1 MKFAYSQYNNRIL
14 YFSNFY
20 PTLLHFYIITFV
32 MLKIPN
38 NDKFLIDNY
47 GRKIDYL
54 RISVTDRCNL
64 RCTYCMPEKMKFM
77 PKKDILSFDEMFELC
92 EHFIARGIRKIRI
105 TGGEPLVRKGILEF
119 INNLNNFKNMNMLD
133 EITLTTNGTL
143 LEDYSRDLE
152 ASGID
157 RINISLDTLSEQNF
171 EKITRRK
178 NLKKVLRGIDLA
190 RKYNF
195 KLKINT
201 VVLKDNNIEEI
212 PEIINWSHKKGMD
225 ISLIETMPL
234 GDVESDRYDQFFS
247 INDMKKKIESK
258 FTLKKSP
265 HKTSGPSDYYK
276 VEETGRHIGF
286 ITPLSNNFCST
297 CNRIRI
303 TCTGMLYMCLG
314 QNDKIDFKS
323 ILRSKDYNKLDDAIN
338 LAMRI
343 KPEKHEFSIL
353 PKMKNHKIG
362 RHMSVTGG

>member
-1 MKFAYSQYNNRIL
+1 
-14 YFSNFY
+14 
-20 PTLLHFYIITFV
+20 

-38 NDKFLIDNY
+38 RDNILIDNY

-77 PKKDILSFDEMFELC
+77 SKKDILSFDEMYELC
-92 EHFIARGIRKIRI
+92 EHFIARGIKKIRI

-119 INNLNNFKNMNMLD
+119 INNLKSFKNMNMLD

-143 LEDYSRDLE
+143 LEDYSKELKN
-152 ASGID
+152 SGID
-157 RINISLDTLSEQNF
+157 RINISLDTLNEETF

-178 NLKKVLRGIDLA
+178 NLKKVLRGIDEA
-190 RKYNF
+190 KKYNF

-201 VVLKDNNIEEI
+201 VVLKDSNIHEI
-212 PEIINWSHKKGMD
+212 PELIYWSHKNGMD

-234 GDVESDRYDQFFS
+234 GDIDNDRYDQFFS
-247 INDMKKKIESK
+247 IDEMRKKIEKK
-258 FTLKKSP
+258 FTLKKSSYT
-265 HKTSGPSDYYK
+265 TSGPSDYYK
-276 VEETGRHIGF
+276 VKETGKNIGF
-286 ITPLSNNFCST
+286 ITPLSNNFCSS
-297 CNRIRI
+297 CNRIRV

-323 ILRSKDYNKLDDAIN
+323 ILRSKDYSKLDAAIN

-343 KPEKHEFSIL
+343 KPEKHEFSIK
-353 PKMKNHKIG
+353 PRMKNTKIE